1 MTTVTN
7 KIMTATEKVSICS
20 SLEHLDIL
28 ELFQV
33 FLDVNNNPELELVAQ
48 SLAERINLKYLERV
62 TVADLVDYG
71 VPYDKALSLR
81 AMLELSYRSFVAKSS
96 FKSVFSSYRLCED
109 LQARYGKM
117 SQEHLVVICLDTKL
131 QVIEEKVV
139 HIGSTSKSLA
149 VPKDLLYPAIK
160 NQAECIVLCHNHP
173 SGEVYPSRNDDEM
186 TERLRDV
193 CKLLEITLLDH
204 IIVSN
209 YESYSYRANQRI
221 LDELGER

>member
-1 MTTVTN
+1 MTTVS
-7 KIMTATEKVSICS
+7 KKMMTATEKVSICS

-33 FLDVNNNPELELVAQ
+33 VLDVDNNPELELVAQ
-48 SLAERINLKYLERV
+48 ALAKRINLKYLEKV
-62 TVADLVDYG
+62 TVTDLVDYG

-81 AMLELSYRSFVAKSS
+81 AMLELSYRSFIAKSNLGRA
-96 FKSVFSSYRLCED
+96 FGSYLLSKD
-109 LQARYGKM
+109 LQVRYGKM
-117 SQEHLVVICLDTKL
+117 SQEHLVVICLDARL

-139 HIGSTSKSLA
+139 HIGSTSESLA
-149 VPKDLLYPAIK
+149 VPKDILCPAIK

-173 SGEVYPSRNDDEM
+173 SGDVYPSKKDDEM

-193 CKLLEITLLDH
+193 CKMLGIQLLDH

-209 YESYSYRANQRI
+209 HDSYSYRENQRI